1 MYMYYDIVNNLLH
14 TTCQAMYI
22 VYIMFVM
29 FFKYYLVLIYEV
41 HANVFQERDYY
52 LYKVC
57 DVY

>member
-1 MYMYYDIVNNLLH
+1 MYDIVNNLLH
-14 TTCQAMYI
+14 TTRQAMHI
-22 VYIMFVM
+22 VYIMFAM
-29 FFKYYLVLIYEV
+29 FSKHYLVLMEEV